1 MAADAGHA
9 GVGVAGADGELD
21 PVVGVF
27 VVEFAVRV
35 AGQGNGFREVR
46 ERFRLCGGA
55 GFDED
60 DLGCCEHAGVHV
72 GGQAFDGGDDGAGLL
87 DADHPVV
94 ECGGQGGQDWVCGAA
109 GGLYLG
115 EHHFRGVHP
124 GPGVRGGDRQGF
136 AEQRDGGRGPEARGG
151 VPGVDLPG
159 QPDLGGVPEPGE
171 AFDGLGDGQQVQ
183 FRDLPQVQSLQRFQ
197 GGARDR
203 DLGLCRV
210 EYRGQRHEIRLAFDT
225 DSASCDGSVAGPS
238 VTPAVGS
245 AAADDSGRQGVP
257 ADVPDGQL
265 IRR

>member
-46 ERFRLCGGA
+46 ERFRLGGGA

-94 ECGGQGGQDWVCGAA
+94 ECGGQGGQDWVCG
-109 GGLYLG
+109 
-115 EHHFRGVHP
+115 
-124 GPGVRGGDRQGF
+124 
-136 AEQRDGGRGPEARGG
+136 
-151 VPGVDLPG
+151 DLPG

-183 FRDLPQVQSLQRFQ
+183 FGDLPQVQSLQGFQ

-210 EYRGQRHEIRLAFDT
+210 EYPGQRHEIRLAFDT
-225 DSASCDGSVAGPS
+225 DRAHFDGYRRRFGPFLVGQANGAGWES
-238 VTPAVGS
+238 
-245 AAADDSGRQGVP
+245 
-257 ADVPDGQL
+257 
-265 IRR
+265 